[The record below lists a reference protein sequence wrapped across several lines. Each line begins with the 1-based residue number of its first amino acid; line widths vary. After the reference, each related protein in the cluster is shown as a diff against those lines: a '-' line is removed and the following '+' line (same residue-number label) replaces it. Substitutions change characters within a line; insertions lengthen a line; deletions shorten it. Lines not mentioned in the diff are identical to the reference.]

1 MWSLQVKKGIFMNK
15 ESKVTN
21 KLKELESSQPNRL
34 IEEANPCHTNKLIRI
49 KGVSGLTNLSKS
61 YIYQLCKEDLFPQS
75 VQLVAG
81 GTSVAWVE
89 SEVLDW
95 IESRIQARDEENANV

>member
-1 MWSLQVKKGIFMNK
+1 MNNQSK
-15 ESKVTN
+15 ETN
-21 KLKELESSQPNRL
+21 KLKKELQSFQP
-34 IEEANPCHTNKLIRI
+34 NKLIRI